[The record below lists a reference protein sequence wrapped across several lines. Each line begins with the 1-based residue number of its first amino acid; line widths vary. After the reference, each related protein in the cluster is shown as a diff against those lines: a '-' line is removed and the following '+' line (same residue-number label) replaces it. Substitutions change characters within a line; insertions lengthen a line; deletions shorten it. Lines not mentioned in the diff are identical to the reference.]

1 MFHIFRSR
9 IFLMDKKINRLEA
22 KLLQIDPDTLHEDN
36 EGSNGVPYRFE
47 KRGSGST
54 DPNQYFEGR
63 NIKDG

>member
-1 MFHIFRSR
+1 
-9 IFLMDKKINRLEA
+9 MDKKINRLEA

-47 KRGSGST
+47 KRGSGSI